1 MLEYFKNKIY
11 FHETLKNKY
20 KSIIEL
26 FVLYYGEEFRE
37 LITKKINNTTMVC
50 YYPNDGLLSDLDT
63 INSNKAKELSLNL
76 FNFIDKL
83 GYEIDKKTKDIF
95 AWYYFSRYI
104 RGDAPLNYIENYLY
118 SKTYD
123 DNKKTKA
130 FMYLKNF
137 DNSIN
142 LSNIDEKKINGE
154 FDYLKNII
162 IPKYKEIIQEWLN
175 YQQQYSWVIN
185 MAKSENKLKDEIF
198 FKNWKAFV
206 LEKCSNFLPKDEVK
220 IIKENEIIDKNQ
232 IPTTC
237 FYVGYLFDNYDLDF
251 KTEILT
257 KDFMAFSY
265 MQEEVINVLNNLG
278 FELGDDINTYLQN
291 EEVNKTINIIR
302 QLLAIK
308 EDYERTAE
316 YEFAENSIMA
326 SKIINQIKEKNILYT
341 DPIDEA
347 IYLLIRKGV
356 TGSLLFDVSKD
367 SLEINPILS
376 IDLSDKA
383 NMIDKTLMHELN
395 HRLEMGIIEKNDETY
410 DYICGWQK
418 GKKSSKESSL
428 DSKYMWINEVI
439 NEMISIDIYNLME
452 KNNVSIFGKRNVD
465 KQFDRGIQVSSYDK
479 GKVLLKE
486 FFDDNLKSIISSRLN
501 GDINILYEEI
511 GKENFEELNAL
522 VNYFF
527 EEFEGINYT
536 ILSEDL
542 NLNKET
548 NLTLKY
554 RKMLEKKD
562 IILDNIKNYKNKKAT
577 R

>member
-63 INSNKAKELSLNL
+63 INSNKVKELSLNL

-95 AWYYFSRYI
+95 AWYHFSRYI

-130 FMYLKNF
+130 FMYLKSF

-175 YQQQYSWVIN
+175 YQQQYFWVIN

-206 LEKCSNFLPKDEVK
+206 LEKCSNFLPEDEVK

-265 MQEEVINVLNNLG
+265 MQKEVINVLNNLG

-302 QLLAIK
+302 QLLSIK

-367 SLEINPILS
+367 SLDINPILS